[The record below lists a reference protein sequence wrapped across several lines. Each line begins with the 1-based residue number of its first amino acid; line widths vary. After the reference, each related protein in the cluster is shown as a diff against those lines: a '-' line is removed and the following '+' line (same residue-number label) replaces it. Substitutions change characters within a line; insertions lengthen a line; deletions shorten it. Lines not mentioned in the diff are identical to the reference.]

1 MTKPRLPLL
10 ITAFF
15 VFGGVCAVAAP
26 LEDPAAPRFGPY
38 FLGHETEPAMDYGGR
53 VMISLHT
60 AVSDAGSILTRRFPY
75 VAPAYELP
83 FAVLIST
90 LQHEVH
96 GHGARG
102 REYNL
107 KPSYGFGL
115 DFSAYTTIDRYP
127 RSMEQLSA
135 LAAGGTEANSI
146 MARRIGL
153 DLCRPG
159 SIPASSATMLLL
171 AKLDLSVY
179 IASTSKPRAPREAE
193 PGRADAEDK
202 TSFVDEFEQGND
214 IAIYLATRQATRREA
229 DPVDVWLRDYEIDF
243 DDPLLDKSYR
253 QVQDVALW
261 NALDPMLWASMFFY
275 VRDHAIKGARMLP
288 APALPIGDGY
298 GLTVGT
304 RGSIEPQSVSRF
316 LDIYLLT
323 PVAVFGAYGRD
334 LRSTDETAYGFGA
347 GVYRLTLGARAKAS
361 FSGDIWDWP
370 EAPEAQYNGTGWN
383 AVGEIEF
390 PIGPALGMALKAG
403 YKNAGYFPGV
413 PTASGAYLGGGLT
426 ATF

>member
-1 MTKPRLPLL
+1 MIKRRLTFLMA
-10 ITAFF
+10 AFL
-15 VFGGVCAVAAP
+15 VFGGVCAMAMP
-26 LEDPAAPRFGPY
+26 LEDADTPRFGPY

-60 AVSDAGSILTRRFPY
+60 AFSDLGSLLTRRFPY

-90 LQHEVH
+90 LQHEIH
-96 GHGARG
+96 GHGGRG

-107 KPSYGFGL
+107 KPSYGFGM
-115 DFSAYTTIDRYP
+115 DFSGYTTIDRYP

-135 LAAGGTEANSI
+135 LAAGGTEADSI

-159 SIPASSATMLLL
+159 SIPASSATLLLL

-179 IASTSKPRAPREAE
+179 IASTSKPRAPRETE
-193 PGRADAEDK
+193 PGRADAEDPA
-202 TSFVDEFEQGND
+202 SFVDEYEHGND
-214 IAIYLATRQATRREA
+214 IAIYLTTRQATRREA
-229 DPVDVWLRDYEIDF
+229 NPADVWLRDYEIDF
-243 DDPLLDKSYR
+243 DDPLLNKSYR

-261 NALDPMLWASMFFY
+261 NALDPMLWATMFFY
-275 VRDHAIKGARMLP
+275 VRDHAIRGQRMLP
-288 APALPIGDGY
+288 APALPLGEGY

-323 PVAVFGAYGRD
+323 PIAIFGVYGRD
-334 LRSTDETAYGFGA
+334 LLSTEESAYGFGA
-347 GVYRLTLGARAKAS
+347 GVYRLTLGPRTKAS
-361 FSGDIWDWP
+361 ISADVWDWP
-370 EAPEAQYNGTGWN
+370 KAPEALYNGTGWN

-390 PIGPALGMALKAG
+390 PIGPALGVALKAG

-413 PTASGAYLGGGLT
+413 PTASGAYLGGGMT
-426 ATF
+426 AAF